1 MLTQEVHSAWHNLFF
16 NLLPEEVVHLI
27 PIIGLETEKRIESWK
42 LVFGNRTREQ
52 AIELVK
58 REWTPKVRH
67 KSRRRREWEEK
78 TREVS
83 YL

>member
-58 REWTPKVRH
+58 REWTPRSVTNHVAGESGWRRH
-67 KSRRRREWEEK
+67 VK
-78 TREVS
+78 
-83 YL
+83 